1 MERNKLLDILK
12 VVAAIFVICS
22 HCHTFYDQSVFLYQI
37 TSNGFLRL
45 AVPFFFTINGY
56 FIFDTFEKKKIYS
69 WSKKV
74 LLMYVVWMIIYSFY
88 WFNIDKIFTIST
100 LKTLI
105 TGFSHLWYLIALL
118 MGVIILFILRK
129 LSTSKLIAISLLAL
143 TCGLIIQYIGYIFIN
158 SENNYLNKIALHS
171 ILHRNFLFFA
181 FPMLTAGY
189 LLRRENILTRVNKK
203 TAIRLFILGFIL
215 LYLEVYI
222 SYYFFSTDFIHN
234 LRFTF
239 IILGPVLFI
248 LANKYTFKIKLESKF
263 ISQYATLIYLVHP
276 LFIGTFYKAFALTPT
291 YLTLATLFA
300 SLILAAILTLL
311 KQRFNL
317 PI

>member
-1 MERNKLLDILK
+1 MERNKFLDILK
-12 VVAAIFVICS
+12 VVAAIFVVCS
-22 HCHTFYDQSVFLYQI
+22 HCHTFYDQNVFLYQI
-37 TSNGFLRL
+37 TSNGFLRI

-56 FIFDTFEKKKIYS
+56 FIFDIFEKKKIYN
-69 WSKKV
+69 WIKKV

-118 MGVIILFILRK
+118 MGGVILFLLRK
-129 LSTSKLIAISLLAL
+129 LSTSKLIVLSLLAL
-143 TCGLIIQYIGYIFIN
+143 TCGLIIQYVGYIYIN
-158 SENNYLNKIALHS
+158 SENNYLNKIVLHS
-171 ILHRNFLFFA
+171 VLHRNFLFFA

-189 LLRRENILTRVNKK
+189 LLRRENILTKVNKK
-203 TAIRLFILGFIL
+203 TAIRLFVLGLIL

-222 SYYFFSTDFIHN
+222 SYYFFSTDYIHN

-239 IILGPVLFI
+239 IILGPAIFI
-248 LANKYTFKIKLESKF
+248 MANKYTFKINLESKF

-276 LFIGTFYKAFALTPT
+276 LFIGYLYKTFALTPT
-291 YLTLATLFA
+291 YLTLATLTF

-311 KQRFNL
+311 KRRYNL